1 MERKKTYIVKYR
13 CRFQSDFTELENVV
27 GDLKLDEYTKDHK
40 GDPAPWP
47 MSTRLL
53 ILEDDTRVEV
63 DMEGTEFIFSP
74 QRQRNL
80 ELDHNEEAN
89 QKTF

>member
-1 MERKKTYIVKYR
+1 MERKKPYLVKYR
-13 CRFQSDFTELENVV
+13 CRFQSEFTTLENVV
-27 GDLKLDEYTKDHK
+27 GDLRLDEHTKDNK

-47 MSTRLL
+47 IATRLF

-63 DMEGTEFIFSP
+63 DMEGSEFFFSP

-80 ELDHNEEAN
+80 ELDHNEEAK